1 LRADF
6 SDGGA
11 LAEDRAPRPAL
22 LLCTLC
28 PPLGVKEVHCH
39 VAKTHSVSVD
49 DHDRAGTALQTK
61 HYLDEDDNV
70 DLVVISD
77 GPAMIVAVPK
87 ATGSRIRIDAG
98 DLDCLAKCNK
108 IDDLEKRLNC
118 ILLCPANSGWDVF
131 VRVEQ
136 RL

>member
-1 LRADF
+1 MRADF

-49 DHDRAGTALQTK
+49 DHDRAGTTLQTK

-87 ATGSRIRIDAG
+87 ANRKSDPNRCRRPRLSREMHQNR
-98 DLDCLAKCNK
+98 
-108 IDDLEKRLNC
+108 
-118 ILLCPANSGWDVF
+118 
-131 VRVEQ
+131 
-136 RL
+136 